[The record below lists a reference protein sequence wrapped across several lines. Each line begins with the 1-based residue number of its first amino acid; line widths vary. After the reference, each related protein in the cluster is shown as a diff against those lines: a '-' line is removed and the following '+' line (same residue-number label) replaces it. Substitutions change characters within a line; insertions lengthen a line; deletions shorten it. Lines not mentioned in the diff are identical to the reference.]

1 MNGTPKS
8 ISFYRDPK
16 TRHQVAP
23 YEQKFAVLLKAI
35 SENKTGPVQNLLI
48 MEPWVIGDTY
58 EEVIESLSR
67 LAGTNLALAIARREI
82 RVINN

>member
-35 SENKTGPVQNLLI
+35 SENKTDPVQSLMI

-58 EEVIESLSR
+58 EELIESLSQ
-67 LAGTNLALAIARREI
+67 LAESNLALVVVRRDVP
-82 RVINN
+82 VINN